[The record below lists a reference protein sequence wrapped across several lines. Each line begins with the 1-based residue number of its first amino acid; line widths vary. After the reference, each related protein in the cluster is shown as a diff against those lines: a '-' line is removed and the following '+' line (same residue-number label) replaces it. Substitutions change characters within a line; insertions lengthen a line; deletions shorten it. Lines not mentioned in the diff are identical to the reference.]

1 MKKAILC
8 FAAMFFLT
16 LSLGSYAFY
25 DVDFSTEEGKAV
37 YEMEIRGF
45 VKGFED
51 NSFRPWA
58 SLTRAEFVTIVN
70 KMYGYRA
77 EGENVF
83 SDVAPSDWYYADVL
97 RAVNV
102 GYIKG
107 MGDGTFCPNERVT
120 REQVCVMLNSIL
132 NMEMLPYSREISDFV
147 SDWAK
152 DSVERLVSNR
162 LFKLEDGGRF
172 RATEAITRGEV
183 CVALE
188 KCIVDSPAEIEPI
201 DLENMAREELEKK
214 LSSMIECMD
223 NEIIPLAEEGTA
235 KTVAQRVS
243 ASMKAY
249 LADPTYDY
257 MTESKRVYELYKT
270 LGEEKADEL
279 KALVFDKADPDEL
292 TVLYYFFYE

>member
-1 MKKAILC
+1 MKKLMLYAAAAALMLLPLC
-8 FAAMFFLT
+8 
-16 LSLGSYAFY
+16 SYAFY
-25 DVDFSTEEGKAV
+25 DVDFSTDEGKAIS
-37 YEMEIRGF
+37 EMEIRGYI
-45 VKGFED
+45 KGFED
-51 NSFRPWA
+51 NSFRPRA
-58 SLTRAEFVTIVN
+58 TLTRAEFVTIIN
-70 KMYGYRA
+70 KMYGYKV

-83 SDVAPSDWYYADVL
+83 SDIAADDWYFSDVL
-97 RAVNV
+97 RAVQA

-107 MGDGTFCPNERVT
+107 MGDGTFCPNETVT
-120 REQVCVMLNSIL
+120 REQVCVMLNAIL
-132 NMEMLPYSREISDFV
+132 NMEQLPYSRTISDYV
-147 SDWAK
+147 SDWAR
-152 DSVERLVSNR
+152 DSVEKLVSNR
-162 LFKLEDGGRF
+162 LFRLEDGGRF
-172 RATEAITRGEV
+172 RAIEAITRGEA

-249 LADPTYDY
+249 LADPEYDY
-257 MTESKRVYELYKT
+257 MTESKKVYELYKT